1 MAYDTMNNITNILK
15 SETVNLSITQGRK
28 LEKYLIK
35 IGRTQYSK
43 MEASLSYKF
52 SLSFLEAKAKKEKL
66 FMELIPYE
74 RHKQANNKIPKNSVQ
89 RFAEA
94 IC

>member
-1 MAYDTMNNITNILK
+1 
-15 SETVNLSITQGRK
+15 
-28 LEKYLIK
+28 
-35 IGRTQYSK
+35 